1 MMNKKIRFL
10 PVLLAALL
18 VLTMASGSVFAYMKS
33 KTPVFENEIIP
44 AAVTC
49 EAVEETDA
57 EKNIKT
63 SIKVKNTGNIDAYLR
78 VCLVTYWVDE
88 SGNIMPIP
96 SETLNF
102 EYSDN
107 WVKGSNDIYYYKSAV
122 APGALTEELLEE
134 AESIKL
140 KTYIADAEKGTTY
153 YQRIDVFA
161 EAIQSLPAEAVT
173 ESWGVTLDGNGII
186 TGVL

>member
-1 MMNKKIRFL
+1 M
-10 PVLLAALL
+10 
-18 VLTMASGSVFAYMKS
+18 
-33 KTPVFENEIIP
+33 
-44 AAVTC
+44 
-49 EAVEETDA
+49 
-57 EKNIKT
+57 
-63 SIKVKNTGNIDAYLR
+63 
-78 VCLVTYWVDE
+78 TYWVDE